1 MTMIH
6 TYQLSAYPKD
16 VVLRDGTEAVL
27 KPMTGHDAGA
37 LLRFFLKIPPA
48 DRYYLKEDVTSP
60 TVTQRWARELD
71 YHRAL
76 PLLAWK
82 DDRIVADATLHR
94 QRAGARRHV
103 GEVRILVDP
112 EFRNRG
118 LGTVMLRDLATIANE
133 SGLEI
138 LTFEAVAEKE
148 DAAIAAAKFVGF
160 VPVGTLRGHAKDP
173 DSHPRDLVMLEMPLG
188 KWFEWWY

>member
-1 MTMIH
+1 
-6 TYQLSAYPKD
+6 
-16 VVLRDGTEAVL
+16 
-27 KPMTGHDAGA
+27 
-37 LLRFFLKIPPA
+37 
-48 DRYYLKEDVTSP
+48 
-60 TVTQRWARELD
+60 
-71 YHRAL
+71 
-76 PLLAWK
+76 
-82 DDRIVADATLHR
+82 
-94 QRAGARRHV
+94 
-103 GEVRILVDP
+103 VRILVDP

>member
-1 MTMIH
+1 MTLTH
-6 TYQLSAYPKD
+6 TYKLSAYPKD
-16 VVLRDGTEAVL
+16 VVLRDETKVVL
-27 KPMTGHDAGA
+27 KPMTEHDAGA
-37 LLRFFLKIPPA
+37 LLRFFLKIPSE

-71 YHRAL
+71 YDRAL
-76 PLLAWK
+76 PLLAWI
-82 DDRIVADATLHR
+82 DGRVVADATLHR

-112 EFRNRG
+112 EYRSQG
-118 LGTVMLRDLATIANE
+118 LGTAMIRELATIANE

-138 LTFEAVAEKE
+138 LTFEVVADKE

-160 VPVGTLRGHAKDP
+160 VPVGVLGGHAKDP
-173 DSHPRDLVMLEMPLG
+173 DSHPRDLVMMEMPLG